1 LDESQRGI
9 DFWVGCLENGFH
21 ELMADA
27 ERVREG
33 GKSTRAMARERR
45 QQLEEAGEEE

>member
-1 LDESQRGI
+1 MS
-9 DFWVGCLENGFH
+9 
-21 ELMADA
+21 DA

-45 QQLEEAGEEE
+45 HQSEKEGEEE